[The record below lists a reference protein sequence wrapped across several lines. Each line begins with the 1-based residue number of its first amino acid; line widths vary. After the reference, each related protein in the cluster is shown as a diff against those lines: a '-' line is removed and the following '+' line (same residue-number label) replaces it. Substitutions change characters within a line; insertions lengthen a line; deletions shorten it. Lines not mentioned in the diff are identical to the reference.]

1 MATWFCIFRCSRI
14 QSAAAISRLTF
25 SCSTTAGGHRRRRR
39 VEPIETCGPV
49 MDRFAQVPPYNPS
62 GVYFAETRNA
72 SFINKQIRYT
82 YPISKQFLL
91 QALRPSQDALPT
103 GWCWSCVGEYRYD
116 SDGTTWGLWRALASL
131 VMRSLRTR
139 SILRKGVLPC
149 SLRQN
154 VYSGQSDC
162 AEAIRTLGLNHRKKS
177 SSLRSW
183 DG

>member
-82 YPISKQFLL
+82 YPNSSFYRYFGPLRTLYQPDGAGH
-91 QALRPSQDALPT
+91 ALGNIGTTRMALP
-103 GWCWSCVGEYRYD
+103 G
-116 SDGTTWGLWRALASL
+116 GLWRALASL